1 MTQTE
6 MIDRKTRIVAT
17 FIIAICLGSSSLFGQ
32 WAIPPVLRAEN
43 TLDRLSTKDGL
54 SQGDLL
60 YGLPIPPGTIIGD
73 TYLDKKWNRATI
85 LLYESDK
92 VIEGYFVKYDIK
104 GLSVEL
110 KAKNGIKL
118 LDIRKVKSM
127 IWLDSLSNLPQ
138 YFVNAKEYNEEGT
151 PLTGLLEVVVDGQMP
166 LFKKTYL
173 WEKEPTYVVAFDVG
187 SRDKKIYKKDS
198 FYFGKGSD
206 VTKITNKKNLIVAFG
221 DMGPEMEGFIKTN
234 KLDVSKATG
243 VQKIFEYYN
252 GKFERPNDPSR
263 SSQES
268 DNEFDF

>member
-1 MTQTE
+1 
-6 MIDRKTRIVAT
+6 MIDRIGLIKITFVVAS
-17 FIIAICLGSSSLFGQ
+17 CLCSFSLFGQ

-43 TLDRLSTKDGL
+43 TLDRLSNKNGL

-60 YGLPIPPGTIIGD
+60 YGLPIPPGSIIGD
-73 TYLDKKWNRATI
+73 TYLDKKWNGATI
-85 LLYESDK
+85 LLYETDK

-110 KAKNGIKL
+110 KAKNGIKV

-127 IWLDSLSNLPQ
+127 IWLDSITNQPR

-151 PLTGLLEVVVDGQMP
+151 PLAGLLEVVVDGQMP
-166 LFKKTYL
+166 LFKRTYL
-173 WEKEPTYVVAFDVG
+173 WEKEPNYVVAFDVG
-187 SRDKKIYKKDS
+187 SRDKKIYKKDT

-206 VTKITNKKNLIVAFG
+206 IVKITNRKNLIVAFG
-221 DMGPEMEGFIKTN
+221 DMGPEMDSFIKTN
-234 KLDVSKATG
+234 KLDVSKANG

-268 DNEFDF
+268 DNEFDY